1 MADFSNVNWKGP
13 QPPPKYLGQMLQFN
27 FPQITQVGIYND
39 RNIAG
44 TNIKSAHA
52 EGRAI
57 DIHLNAFDSEQRHLG
72 DQLVL
77 ALTGK
82 ARALGIDNVI
92 WNRQI
97 WSVTYTGPKLY
108 SGVNAHVDHI
118 HVEFTREGSQAH
130 ILRAIDMD
138 IARLRTGLEDLR
150 KARQNIA

>member
-13 QPPPKYLGQMLQFN
+13 QPAPKYLGRMLQFN

-57 DIHLNAFDSEQRHLG
+57 DIHLNSLDPEQRGLG

-77 ALTGK
+77 ALIGK
-82 ARALGIDNVI
+82 ARSLGIDNVI

-97 WSVTYTGPKLY
+97 WSVNYAGPKLY
-108 SGVNAHVDHI
+108 SGVNPHTDHI
-118 HVEFTREGSQAH
+118 HVEFTREGSQAS
-130 ILRAIDMD
+130 ILRAIDID
-138 IARLRTGLEDLR
+138 IARIRTGLEDLR